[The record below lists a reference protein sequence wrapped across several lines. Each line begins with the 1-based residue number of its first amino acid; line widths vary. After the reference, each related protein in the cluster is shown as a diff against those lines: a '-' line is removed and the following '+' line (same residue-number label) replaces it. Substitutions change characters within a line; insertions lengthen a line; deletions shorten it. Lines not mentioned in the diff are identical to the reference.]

1 MEIYQI
7 ENVIQFN
14 FFSWDQLTKLTK
26 PIFDSFKTQLSIF
39 ALVILKY
46 LLSIHRI
53 AKSQSIIWI
62 DCNSNTETF
71 SNVYRAG
78 HSSGLSE
85 NRLLDWKILNSIFEI
100 DPIKGLTG
108 SIGLSLVTWLLLFLS
123 ADLPLVD
130 LIDPLWLPRNDSFR
144 RVPPPSDFGDPSA
157 SGFERNVDDDSSG
170 AIFLRQI
177 CVSIRIRETGSG
189 AAFTTLYF
197 LRNLWTGPVSWSV
210 TLH

>member
-1 MEIYQI
+1 MLFNSTFFLETNSPHLI
-7 ENVIQFN
+7 EQ
-14 FFSWDQLTKLTK
+14 
-26 PIFDSFKTQLSIF
+26 IFDNFKTQLSIF
-39 ALVILKY
+39 ALVIFKY
-46 LLSIHRI
+46 LHSIHRI
-53 AKSQSIIWI
+53 AKLQSIIRI

-71 SNVYRAG
+71 SNVHSTG

-177 CVSIRIRETGSG
+177 CVSIRIQETGSG

-197 LRNLWTGPVSWSV
+197 LRNL
-210 TLH
+210 